1 MKEFNKI
8 LLFDGVCNLCK
19 GTVQFVLKN
28 DKKGDSMFT
37 SLQSDVG
44 QKILKENHF
53 NTTEF
58 SSIMYYRNGKLL
70 LKSTAVLNLVRDM
83 GGFWSFLFPLIYIPE
98 IIRDL
103 IYDWVAKNRYRWF
116 GKTES
121 CMIPL
126 PEYKERF
133 IESL

>member
-28 DKKGDSMFT
+28 DKKGASMFT